1 MKVFVKALSTLLSKK
16 WAAFLLM
23 GMLLAGTVVGCQI
36 SRTPSNAPA
45 IQPYRIIGYV
55 GGGTEIWRID
65 AAKLTHINYA
75 FAKINEAGQIYFDNP
90 RSYQHMAQLQAL
102 KSKNPH
108 LKLLVSV
115 GGWGADGFSDAALTD
130 ASRRVFAESI
140 IEMIKQY
147 DLDGIDLD
155 WEYPGQPGPGI
166 VYREEDKINFTLML
180 KTVREHL
187 DRLSNARGHTGPDRY
202 LLTIASN
209 DDQAYFEHTEMETLH
224 RYLDFINVM
233 TYDTFTSGSSMTG
246 HHTGLYGSDHP
257 GAAKRNAATAIDRH
271 LRAGIPPRKIVLGV
285 AFYGRGWNGV
295 NPENNGLNQP
305 YGAFD
310 GAYAYSKLQEE
321 YIDKNGFDRYWDAMA
336 KAPYLWNPTDSVF
349 ISYDDVE
356 SLRHKTVFVKEK
368 GIGGVMYWQ
377 HRHDPEEELLGEIY
391 EGLLPE

>member
-1 MKVFVKALSTLLSKK
+1 MKDSSRALRTLQTNGWIVL
-16 WAAFLLM
+16 FGM
-23 GMLLAGTVVGCQI
+23 GMLLASVGPGCQI
-36 SRTPSNAPA
+36 SRTPTNAPA

-55 GGGTEIWRID
+55 GSSTEIWRID
-65 AAKLTHINYA
+65 ASKLTHINYA
-75 FAKINEAGQIYFDNP
+75 FAKINENGAVYFN
-90 RSYQHMAQLQAL
+90 RSRSIEHMAQLQAL

-130 ASRRVFAESI
+130 SSRQYFAESI
-140 IEMIKQY
+140 VEMIKQY

-166 VYREEDKINFTLML
+166 VYREEDKKNFTLML

-187 DRLSNARGHTGPDRY
+187 DRLANARGRTGSDRY

-209 DDQAYFEHTEMETLH
+209 DDQGYFEHTEMEILH

-233 TYDTFTSGSSMTG
+233 TYDFFTSGSGMTG

-257 GAAKRNAATAIDRH
+257 RAAKRNAASAIDRH

-295 NPENNGLNQP
+295 TPENNGLNQP
-305 YGAFD
+305 YRSFD
-310 GAYAYSKLQEE
+310 GAYAYSTLQEA
-321 YIDKNGFDRYWDAMA
+321 YIDKNGFNRYWDELAQ
-336 KAPYLWNPTDSVF
+336 APYLWNPSDSIF
-349 ISYDDVE
+349 ISYEDVA
-356 SLRHKTVFVKEK
+356 SLKRKTAFVKDK

-377 HRHDPEEELLGEIY
+377 HSHDPDEALLSEIY